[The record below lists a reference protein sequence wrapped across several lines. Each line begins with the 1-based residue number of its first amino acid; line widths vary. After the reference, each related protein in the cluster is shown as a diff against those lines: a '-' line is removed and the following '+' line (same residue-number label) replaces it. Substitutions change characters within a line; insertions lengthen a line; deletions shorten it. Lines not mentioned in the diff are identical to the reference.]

1 MGSEVNQSEPFLKTF
16 YKLFTKRIID
26 IFVSATILILLMPL
40 FIVIG
45 ILIKTDSEGPVI
57 YKQKRVG
64 KGGKDFYV
72 YKFRTMYLNADKIG
86 PTITREGD
94 SRITKVGKVLRKFS
108 LDELPQMFNVLLGQ
122 MSLVGYRPGVRENYS
137 EADLKS
143 RIFDLKPGITGYAQ
157 VMGRSMLTT
166 EEKRNWELKYAQDVC
181 FLVDLKILMLTV
193 KKVVTG
199 KAAY

>member
-1 MGSEVNQSEPFLKTF
+1 M
-16 YKLFTKRIID
+16 
-26 IFVSATILILLMPL
+26 
-40 FIVIG
+40 
-45 ILIKTDSEGPVI
+45 

-64 KGGKDFYV
+64 QGGKDFYV

-86 PTITREGD
+86 PTITKEGD
-94 SRITKVGKVLRKFS
+94 RRITKVGKILRKLS
-108 LDELPQMFNVLLGQ
+108 IDELPQMVNVFLGQ

-157 VMGRSMLTT
+157 VMGRSTLTR
-166 EEKRNWELKYAQDVC
+166 EEKRNWELKYAEDAS
-181 FLVDLKILMLTV
+181 FLVDLKIILLTI

-199 KAAY
+199 EAAY

>member
-1 MGSEVNQSEPFLKTF
+1 MGSEVKKSEPFSKTF
-16 YKLFTKRIID
+16 YKLFLKRIID
-26 IFVSATILILLMPL
+26 IFASATALMLLMPL
-40 FIVIG
+40 FIIIG
-45 ILIKTDSEGPVI
+45 IFIKIDSKGPVI

-64 KGGKDFYV
+64 QGGKDFYV

-86 PTITREGD
+86 PTITKEGD
-94 SRITKVGKVLRKFS
+94 RRITKVGKILRKLS
-108 LDELPQMFNVLLGQ
+108 IDELPQMVNVFLGQ

-157 VMGRSMLTT
+157 VMGRSTLTR
-166 EEKRNWELKYAQDVC
+166 EEKRNWELKYAEDAS
-181 FLVDLKILMLTV
+181 FLVDLKIILLTI

-199 KAAY
+199 EAAY

>member
-1 MGSEVNQSEPFLKTF
+1 MGSEVKKSEPFSKTF
-16 YKLFTKRIID
+16 YKLFLKRIID
-26 IFVSATILILLMPL
+26 IFASATALMLLMPL
-40 FIVIG
+40 FIIIG
-45 ILIKTDSEGPVI
+45 IFIKIDSKGPVI

-64 KGGKDFYV
+64 QGGKDFYV

-86 PTITREGD
+86 PTITKEGD
-94 SRITKVGKVLRKFS
+94 RRITKVGKNLRKLS
-108 LDELPQMFNVLLGQ
+108 IDELPQMVNVFLGQ

-157 VMGRSMLTT
+157 VMGRSTLTR
-166 EEKRNWELKYAQDVC
+166 EEKRNLELKYAEDAS
-181 FLVDLKILMLTV
+181 FLVDLKIILLTI

-199 KAAY
+199 EAAY